1 MFHEM
6 CGVDTNRSK
15 SDQSH
20 DLSAI
25 QPLANGLAF
34 REDGNRKQ
42 WYPAWGGKIDEK
54 VNAEF
59 IQAVVER
66 ICENEQ
72 VS

>member
-6 CGVDTNRSK
+6 CGVDMNRSK
-15 SDQSH
+15 SDQLH
-20 DLSAI
+20 DLSTI

-42 WYPAWGGKIDEK
+42 WYLVWAGRIDEK

-59 IQAVVER
+59 IQTMVER

>member
-6 CGVDTNRSK
+6 CGVDMNCSK
-15 SDQSH
+15 SDQLH
-20 DLSAI
+20 DLSTI

-34 REDGNRKQ
+34 REDGNWKQ
-42 WYPAWGGKIDEK
+42 WYLAWGGKIDEK
-54 VNAEF
+54 VDAEF
-59 IQAVVER
+59 IQAVVEW